1 MSTTTPSTVRDVAVG
16 VGPLSFDDVVA
27 VAREGAQ
34 VRLTDE
40 ALTAID
46 RARATVEELAA
57 AATPAYGISTGF
69 GALATRHIPTEMR
82 AQLQRSLVRS
92 HAAGSGPEVERE
104 VVRGLMLLRLSTLAT
119 GRTGVRRETAQLMAS
134 MLNAG
139 ITPVVHEY
147 GSLGCS
153 GDLAPLSHCALALI
167 GEGSVRDADGSLVPA
182 ADALAAAG
190 LQPVELAAKEGL
202 ALINGTDGM
211 LGMLVMALVDLD
223 VLMKT
228 ADVAAAM
235 SVEGQLATDRV
246 FAADLQALRPHPGQ
260 ASSAAN
266 LVAILRD
273 SGVVASHR
281 GPDCNRVQDAYS
293 LRCSPQVHGA
303 ARDTL
308 DHCAVVAGRELASA
322 VDNPVVVEDGRVESN
337 GNFHGAPVAYVLDFA
352 AIVAADVASIS
363 ERRTDRFLDKARSH
377 GLPPFLAGDPGV
389 DSGHMIAQYTQAAI
403 VSEMK
408 RLAAPASV
416 DSIPSSAM
424 QEDHVSMGWSAARK
438 LRRSR
443 RRAHPGARRRGAHRC
458 SGPRPAPSAR
468 SCAGHRGRRLVAALL
483 RHRGPGARPPPL
495 TRDRGDGRARALGRR
510 RRSRPVS
517 DRRTPV
523 NNPRL
528 PIHAAHGTELS
539 ALSWQTEAPLRMLM
553 NNLDPENA
561 ERPEDLV
568 VYGGTGKAARSWE
581 AYDALVR
588 TLRTLKDDETML
600 VQSGKPVGVMR
611 THEWAPRVLIANS
624 NLVGDWANWEEFRRL
639 EELGLTM
646 YGQMTAGS
654 WIYIGTQGILQGTF
668 ETFAA
673 VADKRFD
680 GTLAGTITLT
690 AGLGGMGGA
699 QPLAVTMN
707 DGVAICV
714 DVDQSRITRRIEHRY
729 LDVQAGSVEE
739 AVQMAVEARDE
750 RRPLS
755 IGLLGNAAEIF
766 PELLASDA
774 PIDIVTDQTSA
785 HDPLS
790 YLPVGVPFGEWHDA
804 ARRDPEG
811 FTKEAQAS
819 MAAHVRAMV
828 EFQDKGA
835 EVFDYGN
842 SIRDEARKGGYDRAF
857 EFPGFVPAY
866 IRPLFCEGKGPF
878 RWAALS
884 GDPAD
889 IAATDRA
896 ILELFPDN
904 ERLHKWITM
913 AGERVHFQ
921 GLPARICWLGYGE
934 RHLAGLKF
942 NEMVASGE
950 LKAPIVIG
958 RDHLDCGSVAS
969 PYRET
974 ESMLDG
980 SDAIADWPLLNALV
994 NTASGASW
1002 VSIHHGGGVGMGRS
1016 IHAGQVCVADGTPL
1030 AAQKIERVLTNDPGM
1045 GVIRHVDAGYDRA
1058 EEVAEARGVRIPMQ
1072 EG

>member
-1 MSTTTPSTVRDVAVG
+1 
-16 VGPLSFDDVVA
+16 
-27 VAREGAQ
+27 
-34 VRLTDE
+34 
-40 ALTAID
+40 
-46 RARATVEELAA
+46 
-57 AATPAYGISTGF
+57 
-69 GALATRHIPTEMR
+69 
-82 AQLQRSLVRS
+82 
-92 HAAGSGPEVERE
+92 
-104 VVRGLMLLRLSTLAT
+104 
-119 GRTGVRRETAQLMAS
+119 
-134 MLNAG
+134 
-139 ITPVVHEY
+139 
-147 GSLGCS
+147 
-153 GDLAPLSHCALALI
+153 
-167 GEGSVRDADGSLVPA
+167 
-182 ADALAAAG
+182 
-190 LQPVELAAKEGL
+190 
-202 ALINGTDGM
+202 
-211 LGMLVMALVDLD
+211 
-223 VLMKT
+223 
-228 ADVAAAM
+228 
-235 SVEGQLATDRV
+235 
-246 FAADLQALRPHPGQ
+246 
-260 ASSAAN
+260 
-266 LVAILRD
+266 
-273 SGVVASHR
+273 
-281 GPDCNRVQDAYS
+281 
-293 LRCSPQVHGA
+293 
-303 ARDTL
+303 
-308 DHCAVVAGRELASA
+308 
-322 VDNPVVVEDGRVESN
+322 
-337 GNFHGAPVAYVLDFA
+337 
-352 AIVAADVASIS
+352 
-363 ERRTDRFLDKARSH
+363 
-377 GLPPFLAGDPGV
+377 
-389 DSGHMIAQYTQAAI
+389 
-403 VSEMK
+403 
-408 RLAAPASV
+408 
-416 DSIPSSAM
+416 
-424 QEDHVSMGWSAARK
+424 
-438 LRRSR
+438 
-443 RRAHPGARRRGAHRC
+443 
-458 SGPRPAPSAR
+458 
-468 SCAGHRGRRLVAALL
+468 
-483 RHRGPGARPPPL
+483 
-495 TRDRGDGRARALGRR
+495 
-510 RRSRPVS
+510 
-517 DRRTPV
+517 
-523 NNPRL
+523 
-528 PIHAAHGTELS
+528 
-539 ALSWQTEAPLRMLM
+539 
-553 NNLDPENA
+553 
-561 ERPEDLV
+561 
-568 VYGGTGKAARSWE
+568 
-581 AYDALVR
+581 
-588 TLRTLKDDETML
+588 ML

-639 EELGLTM
+639 EDLGLTM

-673 VADKRFD
+673 VADKRFN

-714 DVDQSRITRRIEHRY
+714 DVDDSRIKRRIEHRY
-729 LDVQAGSVEE
+729 LDVQADSVDH
-739 AVQMAVEARDE
+739 AVELAIEARDA
-750 RRPLS
+750 RKPLS
-755 IGLLGNAAEIF
+755 IGVLGNAADIF
-766 PELLASDA
+766 PALLEQDA

-790 YLPVGVPFGEWHDA
+790 YLPIGVSFADWHDA
-804 ARRDPEG
+804 AKRDPGG
-811 FTKEAQAS
+811 FTKDAQAS

-913 AGERVHFQ
+913 AGERVAFQ

-958 RDHLDCGSVAS
+958 RDHLDAGSVAS

-1016 IHAGQVCVADGTPL
+1016 IHSGQVCVADGTDL

-1058 EEVAEARGVRIPMQ
+1058 VEVAEERGVRVPMR